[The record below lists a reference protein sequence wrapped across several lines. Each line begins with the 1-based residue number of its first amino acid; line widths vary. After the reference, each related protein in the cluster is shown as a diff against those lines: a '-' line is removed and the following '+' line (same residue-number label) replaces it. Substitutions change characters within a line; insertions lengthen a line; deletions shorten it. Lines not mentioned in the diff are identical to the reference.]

1 MNWQQL
7 CTDPVLCDL
16 PYKVELNE
24 RGQIIMSPARLA
36 HGAFQSEIVSILSKL
51 IEQKGRVIIECAIR
65 TRKGTKVADAAWF
78 SKPRWE
84 DVKDEYDAPIAPE
97 ICIEVLS
104 PGNTAKEMRDKKRL
118 YFDSGAEEVW
128 FCAENGKLS
137 FYGKIGKLK
146 NSALVPEF
154 PKKI

>member
-16 PYKVELNE
+16 PYKIELNE

-36 HGAFQSEIVSILSKL
+36 HSAFQSLIDRKL
-51 IEQKGRVIIECAIR
+51 AQLMPQGITLTECAIR
-65 TRKGTKVADAAWF
+65 TRKCTKVADVAWF
-78 SKPRWE
+78 SKSLWE
-84 DVKDEYDAPIAPE
+84 QVKDEYDSPVAPE

-128 FCAENGKLS
+128 FCNENGKMN
-137 FYGKIGKLK
+137 FYGKNGKLK

>member
-7 CTDPVLCDL
+7 CVDPVLCDL
-16 PYKVELNE
+16 PYKIELNE

-36 HGAFQSEIVSILSKL
+36 HGAFQSAIDRKL
-51 IEQKGRVIIECAIR
+51 AHLMPEGMTLTECAIR
-65 TRKGTKVADAAWF
+65 TQKGTKVADAAWF
-78 SKPRWE
+78 SKHRWE
-84 DVKDEYDAPIAPE
+84 QVKDEYDSPIAPE

-118 YFDSGAEEVW
+118 YLDSGAEEVW
-128 FCAENGKLS
+128 FCDENGKLN
-137 FYGKIGKLK
+137 FYDKNGKLK